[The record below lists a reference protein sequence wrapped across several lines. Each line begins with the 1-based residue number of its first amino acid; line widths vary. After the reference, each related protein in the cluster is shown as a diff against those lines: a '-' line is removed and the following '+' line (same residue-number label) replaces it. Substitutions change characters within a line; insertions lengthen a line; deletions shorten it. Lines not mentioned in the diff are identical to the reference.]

1 MNKVLTLRILVLL
14 FLFLCTIFS
23 AISIGSYSIL
33 RAKES
38 YYGLSAT
45 GYYGNFLGYITMTG
59 QPNQDGV
66 TICGAKE
73 DDGTLYRG
81 FVTNAL
87 FGFIAFIF
95 FINAFAFV
103 LHKPIL
109 SFALTI
115 IGTGFIFLAFVVI
128 AGSWRESK
136 TYDEIKKDAQSGVNV
151 ELGYGGG
158 FALEILAFFFG
169 IFSIV
174 GLFLISRWTEK
185 V

>member
-115 IGTGFIFLAFVVI
+115 IGTG
-128 AGSWRESK
+128 
-136 TYDEIKKDAQSGVNV
+136 GVNV